1 MLIRF
6 GEALSFLSCVAG
18 DGGVA
23 CNFFS
28 AFAWIGLVFALVG
41 RRFGVPKN
49 WLAFVKPYPCHV
61 QGKGVGYSI
70 ASGSGR
76 VGSGRGD
83 LYYYLHVLYWNRDFG
98 KLLPVVV
105 GCSF

>member
-1 MLIRF
+1 
-6 GEALSFLSCVAG
+6 VAG

-70 ASGSGR
+70 ATGSGR
-76 VGSGRGD
+76 VGSGRED
-83 LYYYLHVLYWNRDFG
+83 LYYYLHVLYWIECFG
-98 KLLPVVV
+98 KLLHVVV

>member
-1 MLIRF
+1 M
-6 GEALSFLSCVAG
+6 AG

-76 VGSGRGD
+76 VGVGYSIASGSGRVGSGRGD

-105 GCSF
+105 GYSF